1 MAVSKCP
8 QCEGNEF
15 ELKAVVPKGSRFKL
29 SLVQCAHCGAVVG
42 VTDYYNTASLLE
54 KIAERL
60 GFKLTR

>member
-1 MAVSKCP
+1 MAASKCP
-8 QCEGNEF
+8 QCEADEF
-15 ELKAVVPKGSRFKL
+15 ELKAVIPKGSRFKI
-29 SLVQCAHCGAVVG
+29 SLVQCASCGVVIG